1 MSKEEKDK
9 EKNKGDDVDDD
20 EKDEVSW
27 YETQQNKTANII
39 KKYNI
44 GNLQIF
50 ISPEILSMT
59 SKERKKI
66 DKIYYRREYTE
77 TPSELQKSRKEY
89 EKELELQKEQ
99 KEQKENIAKQE
110 VVDDKAP
117 PAPPALPV
125 SPTAAALPKRK
136 EIMVGGG
143 FFDSDFNDSRG
154 LYDNERGR
162 VDANAF
168 RAGTGI
174 GTGTTTSSET
184 SNLLTR
190 VSKDSEPFIAS
201 LIKFNNAGF
210 PNNVTIK
217 ARIDTFFNI
226 NLFKAFLKRLGEP
239 IKLYGNDNQIVSV
252 DDVDALNRDKEQQK
266 GDKSNSKNKV
276 YETDQ
281 QTQGNYITNW
291 YPAQEQK
298 TLIGSVYAFIYT
310 RPTEQEM
317 KQQSELGKKV
327 SSASMLMIKEGDN
340 YRLIGGPIDNKV
352 KVAYPGP
359 SYGNT
364 VSISTD
370 KYNNETS
377 DRTVESQINDY
388 YKRISGQS
396 YLPQSIS
403 NTARRF
409 IYEPESSFSPGVDAK
424 TDVKDLKTVI
434 YSRQVTPSQ
443 IESIIESSRASS
455 TDIVK
460 VPITT
465 LFNILTGKTQTLQV
479 KIDLSSQAKTVI
491 KFLFRILEKQ
501 NLLSTISG
509 QQKKKAGEIY
519 ENRIEKL
526 REKLSEAS
534 LNELDS
540 TILHNIRFILDILF
554 SNKTIF
560 KYKGIDYITDYL
572 EWNNTF
578 KQLNKV
584 LENYKVA
591 YYIELELFLE
601 KLEKGKLPID
611 RDGTLFSSC
620 AVRGSQLSN
629 FWKRNFLEQNWSRV
643 GKQIKN
649 SIKVTKTPSITDIL
663 PGFLKKAMDVG
674 SGQVMSQLNAG
685 VNQISFVQYCLLGQ
699 EQLVEDFK
707 NIDNSFAGVS
717 WKNENSWSKR
727 KEILFDAMDYCSSDV
742 YCFQNVQCSLES
754 YRTIVSSLS
763 DEEKVILEDISDI
776 RTQGKRIKIHRTVL
790 NQLLEKVD
798 DPLNLIAQ
806 IYERYKNEYVFVYFF
821 EQKIFGSILSTI
833 DKKTAL
839 GNLTMFKS
847 DKFELKDET
856 DIRMAPFISKNK
868 RRLET
873 IDSLEPLY
881 SNTSFATVTYCKFK
895 GGKYTKMMQLPG
907 QTVLQPSTQVSLQVS
922 KPSTNLPGIQGFIG
936 SIKVNDNDAIPEDN
950 KDNETRESVDKIK
963 DYDEETNPDIP
974 SDSPSPSPSPS
985 PAPSRPAT
993 AQGGGDGSEWYNQD
1007 KSEQVG
1013 FLSGLLGNTG
1023 MNKKSKVKAE
1033 SEPCK
1038 KYMNQNYIPG
1048 GQIFGIINIKL
1059 ETAETLKEIETKQA
1073 TQVTPVKPSKPATP
1087 ATPAT
1092 PTTGDKKITKQM
1104 LEVLLIAAFVSK
1116 FRARYYLSSSTDV
1129 NPYFMAGDFNF
1140 DIPSD
1145 QSISKGTIKEVYS
1158 KAPALALL
1166 LTRSNNIFYP
1176 SEYPSLAYYA
1186 SQISDFIYKTCK
1198 ILTYLYGG
1206 KGKNG
1211 RLRLIGYTN
1220 SQTLP
1225 NMFGYKYSLT
1235 NPNKVT
1241 KSELIFT
1248 TGKLLLCPK
1257 EEMNKIVNS
1266 ESSEGLPAF
1275 PNKSN
1280 PSNSDA
1286 IGGVFEFDTE
1296 FVNRIIQT
1304 EEKNI
1309 IQEQQS
1315 AQTDS
1320 RDAAKRSIL
1329 EQITGKPIGVS
1340 SPSSLRP
1347 VTQPSLRPTSPSK
1360 PTVSD
1365 TLAEAEAEEVPD
1377 WTLST
1382 SGKTSADSIKLI
1394 PDAIPI
1400 TGEELTK
1407 LQNFEYTASQAD
1419 TVKGSPYKKS
1429 VFICETGKPDYKYLT
1444 ELEMKNWKD
1453 NKDKLYSDHSPVMY
1467 KINNS
1472 GTSQCGPQVAASSA
1486 SSASTL
1492 KGGSG
1497 SSGSSSDEE
1506 EEMEGGTI
1514 PTELNLITW
1523 NIAGHGAQGKDMTT
1537 GDTFYYHK
1545 FNGKVEEEIEHYKS
1559 RLSNNAR
1566 AITTMINSGY
1576 DYLLVQE
1583 GPNSALEFNLNKG
1596 QPEPFNYKTL
1606 FTSSINGDG
1615 VKNLDVIPS
1624 VIEDNDKYYS
1634 EFYIVVNKKTIKTED
1649 IKSLGLLLVGPKSY
1663 FSNDEAAT
1671 IFADIISMLTKKNI
1685 KNYNESIIKKDCS
1698 RLWFFVNS
1706 KNKQI
1711 MTSVHL
1717 QVNESNTPKMYER
1730 QQQIYILLNTVVSYF
1745 RQSAI
1750 YKDFNIVFSGD
1761 YNINML
1767 QPFPTDVLPTFLK
1780 CDSVPGQQTFIY
1792 TSKNNA
1798 PSSFGGVNEGKYNPT
1813 NIDFTLFYP
1822 KLNTNIS
1829 TTSKKVGFAI
1839 PSPPSST
1846 VSLADMQRK
1855 TKINNITFYIEK
1867 EIFKALLVT
1876 PPATNSLYNNV
1887 SIVRT
1892 SYSMTYANSSIMP
1905 AGSATLLDIGDS
1917 PLNNIV
1923 YVHPYATTTTPSDVT
1938 VKYMIQASP
1947 GKSGTGELI
1956 TRDTL
1961 SNSVMNSLILAA
1973 INKVEFIIFPFIGGE
1988 LFFKELER
1996 VENEAGRIHNK
2007 NRHAEMLIK
2016 GIIDFYDFTVPN
2028 GLINTVKKIY
2038 FCPWGDDERNALIDA
2053 KRKASA
2059 TNKYLDVALQISK
2072 GKTNLI
2078 EETINLVHN
2087 GIPVNTIVNAANVEL
2102 SFGSGVS
2109 SMCYAAIRK
2118 YGGKQKELD
2127 KTKNTFI
2134 DAFKQ
2139 YIKQKNSD
2147 ASTSESIS
2155 LLKQIKD
2162 STVMKL
2168 GTPRG
2173 YVTTS
2178 SDVYNVYSVDGK
2190 GEYVNKKITDFK
2202 WNNFYS
2208 TKESGSFI
2216 KDIPKGASLF
2226 YYDITKKD
2234 SKNNYI
2240 KCWFSFNT
2248 DTSIFNPKR
2257 NINNMFMLNVLNP
2270 LGNEGSIVW
2279 LDSSKLTLS
2288 PFNTA
2293 DNESVSKT
2301 MQYINLNSEEAVI
2314 SCKKFFIESSLSA
2327 YNSGKY
2333 ELDELKKNT
2342 LIKLAEQIKFPL
2354 PDIKDW
2360 SPRKTVIPSATSSST
2375 FVPSTSVPGSA
2386 PSSSSS
2392 SSKKPIITEI
2402 NGINRRATAKEFKDA
2417 QENGIKEGT
2426 KIPGGVNDTITYH
2439 QTGSTFE
2446 VALDEIKAGQK
2457 KTHWMWYVFP
2467 SDIKV
2472 FTPCSTFFR
2481 LGPVASRD
2489 AIGKKTITITKYLD
2503 DNVLRQNYIS
2513 ITEAVCDKLEE
2524 ELDTDMGKLP
2534 QDILKDMMTL
2544 PDDPKNRVDYYKLK
2558 NSVKNF
2564 YMPLKIKLKSMPGSD
2579 SSDFIKKMN
2588 RLNIILNDIK
2598 DPEYKVEDEYKLEDD
2613 YLTSLGKDARD
2624 HSLHVTDSIPS
2635 APPGTPMASASP
2647 GSSESPDSP
2656 VSVESPESPISPVS
2670 RLKLET
2676 TDKSRILSLY
2686 DILTLIIQN
2695 IDKNVFIINGGSFN
2709 PPHNGHIKMFE
2720 SAYNTLVADNIDKPE
2735 EIKGYYGIMVVS
2747 TRKYIMGKGKDEGKG
2762 LKYDEVLS
2770 SEDRIKLCKLACDTY
2785 TWEKDSKF
2793 NSNNMLILSEADSDP
2808 KALILHK
2815 VIKILN
2821 SSSAYK
2827 GKDKE
2832 IEKIKTEHLFYL
2844 CGSDFFIKMYSDS
2857 SRYSII
2863 YVLRKSEEGI
2873 IKKKEA
2879 EVEKYSNKNYLK
2891 IPIVMSASDEYNL
2904 SSSVV
2909 REAIQKLGT
2918 PLLDSEIIKL
2928 QNGIIKYIGL
2938 PVYCYLRSLEY
2949 LVLKK
2954 SYGKSCD
2961 RLDPSVSE
2969 EIESVHDF
2977 DMGDYESIGEDVD
2990 IFNDE
2995 EWSDYQ
3001 IDLLAGELDDI
3012 PEKDRNIF
3020 IEINTFDM
3028 FDSQTINNEANFDK
3042 VMNDLISCDIY
3053 NKKGIDSKSIKV
3065 FLKNIYDSKIYYI
3078 LNDFCYFKV
3087 FKIDSK
3093 HCFIQNLLSNGASNT
3108 NLLEGIN
3115 LLSTDQFNANYLSGE
3130 DGLLAKIVDDRTKYM
3145 ASIEA
3150 GRYKDYDGNDITE
3163 KIVDE
3168 ILGFLYD
3175 SERYSLYLYLID
3187 DTQPIEGKRI
3197 LLSLYST
3204 VIEEKNDKVKY
3215 IVGNLNHELAATI
3228 ERSKRETGPPEIPKK
3243 LRGSKGSEGPLGP
3256 KRADGAKGASEL
3268 LKAVD
3273 YVQQRSNGDGNCFY
3287 NSIGMLSSEH
3297 VIVKDMFDAYQIKS
3311 IREKYDIQFD
3321 EQSKV
3326 RKELAECMI
3335 RIYNIIKN
3343 VDKKSKQYMDSPIIK
3358 YIVTT
3363 GDKNNFKYVST
3374 IKRQVGS
3381 RYYGTD
3387 SEIYFASLV
3396 YKQPIV
3402 TVTGI
3407 SDVSVFNVFYWDY
3420 YDINGVLFTDYI
3432 KGDAKDIDAKKVLHF
3447 IENSSQQLSCDVDDI
3462 SVFLLYYPGSYFLVG
3477 GRGHWSY
3484 AVNKNLF
3491 DDKSDSG
3498 DESGS
3503 GGEGTE
3509 VGGKGGSE
3517 GGHYKYSPRVTKK
3530 IKNKY
3535 HKKSSSK
3542 STKKHKRTK
3551 KMKNRK
3557 GKKKTIKHN
3566 R

>member
-1 MSKEEKDK
+1 MSKKEKDK
-9 EKNKGDDVDDD
+9 GTDIDND
-20 EKDEVSW
+20 EKEEVSW
-27 YETQQNKTANII
+27 YENQQNKTANII

-44 GNLQIF
+44 GTLQMF

-66 DKIYYRREYTE
+66 DKVYYKREYTE

-89 EKELELQKEQ
+89 EKELELQNKQKEQ
-99 KEQKENIAKQE
+99 KEQIAKQ
-110 VVDDKAP
+110 AP
-117 PAPPALPV
+117 VTNNESPVLPNNPVKVAPPALPV
-125 SPTAAALPKRK
+125 PPPAPANAALQKRK
-136 EIMVGGG
+136 DIMVGGG
-143 FFDSDFNDSRG
+143 FFDSDFNDSRV
-154 LYDNERGR
+154 LYDNDRGK
-162 VDANAF
+162 VDANAV
-168 RAGTGI
+168 RTGTGI
-174 GTGTTTSSET
+174 GTGTTTSSGT
-184 SNLLTR
+184 SSLLTR
-190 VSKDSEPFIAS
+190 VSKDAEPFIAS
-201 LIKFNNAGF
+201 LIKFNNSGF

-217 ARIDTFFNI
+217 AQIDTFFNI

-239 IKLYGNDNQIVSV
+239 IKLYGTDNQIVSV

-327 SSASMLMIKEGDN
+327 PAPSMLMIKEGDN

-352 KVAYPGP
+352 KVNYPVF
-359 SYGNT
+359 GNS
-364 VSISTD
+364 VAVSTD
-370 KYNNETS
+370 KYNSETS

-388 YKRISGQS
+388 YKRITGQS
-396 YLPQSIS
+396 YLPQSVS

-424 TDVKDLKTVI
+424 TDVKDLKSVI

-479 KIDLSSQAKTVI
+479 KIDLSSQAKTVL

-526 REKLSEAS
+526 REKLSESS

-554 SNKTIF
+554 SSKTIF
-560 KYKGIDYITDYL
+560 KYKGIDYIIDYL

-663 PGFLKKAMDVG
+663 PGFLKKALDVG

-685 VNQISFVQYCLLGQ
+685 VNQISFVQYCFLGQ
-699 EQLVEDFK
+699 EQLVENFK

-727 KEILFDAMDYCSSDV
+727 KEILFAAMDNCGSDV

-763 DEEKVILEDISDI
+763 DEEKLILEDINEI
-776 RTQGKRIKIHRTVL
+776 KTQSKRIKIHRTVL

-821 EQKIFGSILSTI
+821 EQKNLGGILSTI

-868 RRLET
+868 RRLES
-873 IDSLEPLY
+873 IGSSLEPLY

-895 GGKYTKMMQLPG
+895 GGKYSKTIQLPG
-907 QTVLQPSTQVSLQVS
+907 LTSLQQSPQVS
-922 KPSTNLPGIQGFIG
+922 KPSTNLPGIQGFTG
-936 SIKVNDNDAIPEDN
+936 TVKVNDDDTIPDM
-950 KDNETRESVDKIK
+950 DETRESVDKIK

-974 SDSPSPSPSPS
+974 SDSPSPSPSP
-985 PAPSRPAT
+985 APSRPAT
-993 AQGGGDGSEWYNQD
+993 SQGVQGGGDGSEWYNQD

-1013 FLSGLLGNTG
+1013 FLSGLLGNAG
-1023 MNKKSKVKAE
+1023 MNKQSKVKAE
-1033 SEPCK
+1033 AEPCK

-1087 ATPAT
+1087 ATPAAPATTAT
-1092 PTTGDKKITKQM
+1092 PDTTATEDKKITKQM

-1116 FRARYYLSSSTDV
+1116 FRTRYYFSSSTDV

-1145 QSISKGTIKEVYS
+1145 QSIGKGTIKDVYS
-1158 KAPALALL
+1158 QAPALALL
-1166 LTRSNNIFYP
+1166 LTRSNNVFDP
-1176 SEYPSLAYYA
+1176 SKYPSLAYYA
-1186 SQISDFIYKTCK
+1186 SQISEFIYKTCK

-1248 TGKLLLCPK
+1248 TGKLLICPK

-1286 IGGVFEFDTE
+1286 IGGVFELDTE

-1304 EEKNI
+1304 EEINI
-1309 IQEQQS
+1309 TQEQQS
-1315 AQTDS
+1315 EQTES
-1320 RDAAKRSIL
+1320 QDAAKRSII
-1329 EQITGKPIGVS
+1329 EQITGKPIGIS
-1340 SPSSLRP
+1340 SP
-1347 VTQPSLRPTSPSK
+1347 PSLRS
-1360 PTVSD
+1360 TVSA
-1365 TLAEAEAEEVPD
+1365 TPAEEVPD

-1419 TVKGSPYKKS
+1419 TIKGSPYKKS

-1453 NKDKLYSDHSPVMY
+1453 NKDKLYSDHSPIMY

-1472 GTSQCGPQVAASSA
+1472 GTSQCGQPVAASG
-1486 SSASTL
+1486 ASTL
-1492 KGGSG
+1492 ASGSG
-1497 SSGSSSDEE
+1497 SGGEDE

-1523 NIAGHGAQGKDMTT
+1523 NIAGHGAQRKDKAT
-1537 GDTFYYHK
+1537 GDTTYYHK
-1545 FNGKVEEEIEHYKS
+1545 FNGKLEEEIEHYKA

-1566 AITTMINSGY
+1566 AITAMINSGY

-1583 GPNSALEFNLNKG
+1583 GPNSALEFNLNKE
-1596 QPEPFNYKTL
+1596 QQEPFNYKGL
-1606 FTSSINGDG
+1606 FTGEINGDG
-1615 VKNLDVIPS
+1615 VENLDVIPS
-1624 VIEDNDKYYS
+1624 VIEGKDKYYG
-1634 EFYIVVNKKTIKTED
+1634 EFYIVINKKSINAED

-1671 IFADIISMLTKKNI
+1671 IFADIIRMLTKKNI
-1685 KNYNESIIKKDCS
+1685 KNYNESDIQKDCS

-1730 QQQIYILLNTVVSYF
+1730 QQQVYILLNTVVSYF
-1745 RQSAI
+1745 RQSET

-1798 PSSFGGVNEGKYNPT
+1798 PSSFGGLNEGKYNPT

-1822 KLNTNIS
+1822 KPNLKVS
-1829 TTSKKVGFAI
+1829 TKSKKVEFDI
-1839 PSPPSST
+1839 SSPPISST
-1846 VSLADMQRK
+1846 PSASASASASASDSVVSLADMQSK

-1867 EIFKALLVT
+1867 EIFKAL
-1876 PPATNSLYNNV
+1876 PATNSLYNNV

-1905 AGSATLLDIGDS
+1905 AGSATLLYIGDS
-1917 PLNNIV
+1917 PLNNIK
-1923 YVHPYATTTTPSDVT
+1923 YDHPRAKTRKSSDVT
-1938 VKYMIQASP
+1938 VNYMIQASP

-1961 SNSVMNSLILAA
+1961 SNSVMNSLILAT
-1973 INKVEFIIFPFIGGE
+1973 INKVEIIIFPFIGGE
-1988 LFFKELER
+1988 LFFRELER
-1996 VENEAGRIHNK
+1996 VEKEAGRTHNK

-2016 GIIDFYDFTVPN
+2016 GVTDFYKFTVSN
-2028 GLINTVKKIY
+2028 GLTNTVKQIY
-2038 FCPWGDDERNALIDA
+2038 FCPWGDDERNALNDA
-2053 KRKASA
+2053 KRKASPK
-2059 TNKYLDVALQISK
+2059 NKYIYLAVKISN

-2078 EETINLVHN
+2078 EETINLVHK
-2087 GIPVNTIVNAANVEL
+2087 GTPVNAIVNAANVEL
-2102 SFGSGVS
+2102 SFGTGVS
-2109 SMCYAAIRK
+2109 SMCYAAIGK
-2118 YGGKQKELD
+2118 DGGNKQKELA
-2127 KTKNTFI
+2127 KTRDMFI

-2139 YIKQKNSD
+2139 YIKQKKSD
-2147 ASTSESIS
+2147 
-2155 LLKQIKD
+2155 D
-2162 STVMKL
+2162 STRKSIAL
-2168 GTPRG
+2168 LQE
-2173 YVTTS
+2173 
-2178 SDVYNVYSVDGK
+2178 K
-2190 GEYVNKKITDFK
+2190 GE
-2202 WNNFYS
+2202 
-2208 TKESGSFI
+2208 
-2216 KDIPKGASLF
+2216 PLA
-2226 YYDITKKD
+2226 
-2234 SKNNYI
+2234 
-2240 KCWFSFNT
+2240 
-2248 DTSIFNPKR
+2248 
-2257 NINNMFMLNVLNP
+2257 INSV
-2270 LGNEGSIVW
+2270 
-2279 LDSSKLTLS
+2279 SSK
-2288 PFNTA
+2288 
-2293 DNESVSKT
+2293 D
-2301 MQYINLNSEEAVI
+2301 
-2314 SCKKFFIESSLSA
+2314 
-2327 YNSGKY
+2327 
-2333 ELDELKKNT
+2333 
-2342 LIKLAEQIKFPL
+2342 
-2354 PDIKDW
+2354 
-2360 SPRKTVIPSATSSST
+2360 
-2375 FVPSTSVPGSA
+2375 
-2386 PSSSSS
+2386 SSSSS
-2392 SSKKPIITEI
+2392 SASVSVPSSSPSTSSTSSSSSSASSASSSSPSASSSSSSVTSVPSSSKKPTIKDI
-2402 NGINRRATAKEFKDA
+2402 NGITRGATADEFKDA
-2417 QENGIKEGT
+2417 QENGIKAGT
-2426 KIPGGVNDTITYH
+2426 KIPGGVNDTVVYH
-2439 QTGSTFE
+2439 QTGSTFKD
-2446 VALDEIKAGQK
+2446 ALDEIKGGQK

-2472 FTPCSTFFR
+2472 FTSCSTFFR
-2481 LGPVASRD
+2481 LGPAAIRD
-2489 AIGKKTITITKYLD
+2489 ANGKKTITITDYLD
-2503 DNVLRQNYIS
+2503 DNVLRDNYIS
-2513 ITEAVCDKLEE
+2513 ITEAVYDKLEE
-2524 ELDTDMGKLP
+2524 VLDTDMGGLP
-2534 QDILKDMMTL
+2534 QDILKDMMTTSE
-2544 PDDPKNRVDYYKLK
+2544 DPKNRIDYKKLK

-2564 YMPLKIKLKSMPGSD
+2564 YMPLKTKLKSISGFESN
-2579 SSDFIKKMN
+2579 DFIKKMN
-2588 RLNIILNDIK
+2588 RLNIVLNYIK
-2598 DPEYKVEDEYKLEDD
+2598 DPEYKVDDEDELE
-2613 YLTSLGKDARD
+2613 LRKDALD
-2624 HSLHVTDSIPS
+2624 SSLHDTDSVPS
-2635 APPGTPMASASP
+2635 APPATPMASAPPATPMASAST
-2647 GSSESPDSP
+2647 GSSVSPVLVESPISSVSTVSPVLVESPISPISP
-2656 VSVESPESPISPVS
+2656 VSTVSPVLVESPESPVS

-2676 TDKSRILSLY
+2676 TDKSRILSLD

-2747 TRKYIMGKGKDEGKG
+2747 TRKYIMGKGLEK
-2762 LKYDEVLS
+2762 DEVLS

-2785 TWEKDSKF
+2785 EWERDSPF
-2793 NSNNMLILSEADSDP
+2793 NSNNMLILNVADSDP

-2815 VIKILN
+2815 VIKILDK
-2821 SSSAYK
+2821 SSAYK
-2827 GKDKE
+2827 DKDTEK
-2832 IEKIKTEHLFYL
+2832 EKIKTEHLFYL
-2844 CGSDFFIKMYSDS
+2844 CGSDFFIQRYSDS

-2873 IKKKEA
+2873 IKKKQA
-2879 EVEKYSNKNYLK
+2879 EVKTYSNTNYLK
-2891 IPIVMSASDEYNL
+2891 IPIQMSDSDEYSL

-2909 REAIQKLGT
+2909 REDIQQLET
-2918 PLLDSEIIKL
+2918 SLLDNDDRAKLQKDIIKS
-2928 QNGIIKYIGL
+2928 IGL
-2938 PVYCYLRSLEY
+2938 AVYCYLGNLDY
-2949 LVLKK
+2949 LILKK
-2954 SYGKSCD
+2954 YYGKSCD
-2961 RLDPSVSE
+2961 SLYTDVSE

-2977 DMGDYESIGEDVD
+2977 EDIGEDVD
-2990 IFNDE
+2990 ILNDAD
-2995 EWSDYQ
+2995 WSDYQ
-3001 IDLLAGELDDI
+3001 TDVLSDDVDNI

-3020 IEINTFDM
+3020 IEINTFVM
-3028 FDSQTINNEANFDK
+3028 FDSQTINDEANFDK
-3042 VMNDLISCDIY
+3042 VIDDLISCDTY
-3053 NKKGIDSKSIKV
+3053 NKKGIDSKNIKG
-3065 FLKNIYDSKIYYI
+3065 FLKNIYASKIYYI

-3115 LLSTDQFNANYLSGE
+3115 LLSTEQFNATYLAGKAGVLE
-3130 DGLLAKIVDDRTKYM
+3130 KIVDDRTNYM
-3145 ASIEA
+3145 ASIKK
-3150 GRYKDYDGNDITE
+3150 GGYKDYDGKPITKE
-3163 KIVDE
+3163 TVDE

-3187 DTQPIEGKRI
+3187 DAQPTEGKRI

-3204 VIEEKNDKVKY
+3204 IIEEKNDKVED
-3215 IVGNLNHELAATI
+3215 IVDNLNHELAATI
-3228 ERSKRETGPPEIPKK
+3228 ERSKTDTGPPEIPEK
-3243 LRGSKGSEGPLGP
+3243 LKGAEGSKGPLGP
-3256 KRADGAKGASEL
+3256 KRAEGAKGESEL

-3287 NSIGMLSSEH
+3287 NSVGMLSSNY
-3297 VIVKDMFDAYQIKS
+3297 VIVKDMFYAYQSKS
-3311 IREKYDIQFD
+3311 ISEKYDIQFV
-3321 EQSKV
+3321 EQSRV
-3326 RKELAECMI
+3326 RRELSEFMI
-3335 RIYNIIKN
+3335 RIYDIIKN
-3343 VDKKSKQYMDSPIIK
+3343 VDKESRLYKNSPIIK
-3358 YIVTT
+3358 YIVEN
-3363 GDKNNFKYVST
+3363 GDDKKNNFKYVST
-3374 IKRQVGS
+3374 IKTPVGG
-3381 RYYGTD
+3381 RYFGTD
-3387 SEIYFASLV
+3387 SEIYFASL
-3396 YKQPIV
+3396 YYRQPII

-3407 SDVSVFNVFYWDY
+3407 SDVSVFDIFYWDY
-3420 YDINGVLFTDYI
+3420 YDINGVPFTDYI
-3432 KGDAKDIDAKKVLHF
+3432 KQDAKDIDAKKVLNF

-3484 AVNKNLF
+3484 AVNTNLL
-3491 DDKSDSG
+3491 SLPHDSSKG
-3498 DESGS
+3498 
-3503 GGEGTE
+3503 GGEGG
-3509 VGGKGGSE
+3509 V
-3517 GGHYKYSPRVTKK
+3517 HKYNIRVTKK

-3551 KMKNRK
+3551 KMKSKK
-3557 GKKKTIKHN
+3557 GKK
-3566 R
+3566 RL

>member
-9 EKNKGDDVDDD
+9 GTDIDND
-20 EKDEVSW
+20 EKEEVSW
-27 YETQQNKTANII
+27 YENQQNKTANII

-44 GNLQIF
+44 GTLQMF

-89 EKELELQKEQ
+89 EKELELQNKQKEQ
-99 KEQKENIAKQE
+99 KEQQENIAKQA

-117 PAPPALPV
+117 PALPLSPIPAV
-125 SPTAAALPKRK
+125 LPKRK

-154 LYDNERGR
+154 MYDNERRR

-168 RAGTGI
+168 RTGTGTGI
-174 GTGTTTSSET
+174 GTTTSSE
-184 SNLLTR
+184 SSSLLTR

-201 LIKFNNAGF
+201 LIKFNNSGF

-281 QTQGNYITNW
+281 KTQGNYITNW

-298 TLIGSVYAFIYT
+298 ILIGSVYAFIYT

-327 SSASMLMIKEGDN
+327 PSASMLMIKEGDN

-352 KVAYPGP
+352 KVAYPG
-359 SYGNT
+359 YGNN
-364 VSISTD
+364 VSVSTD
-370 KYNNETS
+370 KYNSETS

-388 YKRISGQS
+388 YKRITGQS

-409 IYEPESSFSPGVDAK
+409 IYEPESSFVSGVDAK

-465 LFNILTGKTQTLQV
+465 LFNILSGKTQTLQV
-479 KIDLSSQAKTVI
+479 KIDLSSQAKIIV

-509 QQKKKAGEIY
+509 QQKKKSGEIY

-560 KYKGIDYITDYL
+560 KYKGIDYIIDYL

-663 PGFLKKAMDVG
+663 PGFLKKALDVG
-674 SGQVMSQLNAG
+674 SGQIMSQLNAG

-699 EQLVEDFK
+699 EQLVEEFK

-727 KEILFDAMDYCSSDV
+727 KEILFTAMDYCSSDV

-763 DEEKVILEDISDI
+763 DEEKEILEDINDI
-776 RTQGKRIKIHRTVL
+776 KTQGKRIKIHRTVL

-821 EQKIFGSILSTI
+821 EQKNFGGILSTI

-847 DKFELKDET
+847 DKFELNNET

-881 SNTSFATVTYCKFK
+881 SNNSFATVTYCKFK
-895 GGKYTKMMQLPG
+895 GGRYTKMMQLPG
-907 QTVLQPSTQVSLQVS
+907 LTALQQSPQVS

-936 SIKVNDNDAIPEDN
+936 SIKVNDNDDIPKED
-950 KDNETRESVDKIK
+950 EVRESVDKIK
-963 DYDEETNPDIP
+963 DYDEETNTDIP
-974 SDSPSPSPSPS
+974 SDSPSPSPS

-993 AQGGGDGSEWYNQD
+993 AQGTQGGGDGSEWYNQD

-1013 FLSGLLGNTG
+1013 FLSGLLGNAG
-1023 MNKKSKVKAE
+1023 MNKQSKVKAE
-1033 SEPCK
+1033 AEPCK
-1038 KYMNQNYIPG
+1038 KYMNKNYIPG

-1059 ETAETLKEIETKQA
+1059 ETAETLKQIEAKQA
-1073 TQVTPVKPSKPATP
+1073 TQVTPVKPSKPSTP

-1092 PTTGDKKITKQM
+1092 PDTPATGDKKITKQM

-1116 FRARYYLSSSTDV
+1116 FRSRYYLSSSTDV

-1145 QSISKGTIKEVYS
+1145 QPIGKGTIKEVYL

-1166 LTRSNNIFYP
+1166 LTRSNNVFSP
-1176 SEYPSLAYYA
+1176 SEYPSLADYA

-1235 NPNKVT
+1235 NPDKVT

-1266 ESSEGLPAF
+1266 ESPEGLPAF

-1286 IGGVFEFDTE
+1286 IGGVFELDTE

-1320 RDAAKRSIL
+1320 RDAAKRSII

-1340 SPSSLRP
+1340 SPPSLRP
-1347 VTQPSLRPTSPSK
+1347 VTQPSLRPTSPTKS
-1360 PTVSD
+1360 TVSA
-1365 TLAEAEAEEVPD
+1365 TSEEEVHD

-1407 LQNFEYTASQAD
+1407 LHNSDYIASQSD

-1453 NKDKLYSDHSPVMY
+1453 NKDKLYSDHSPIMY

-1472 GTSQCGPQVAASSA
+1472 AGTSQCGPTVATSG
-1486 SSASTL
+1486 ASTL
-1492 KGGSG
+1492 AGGGASG
-1497 SSGSSSDEE
+1497 NVSDSSEE

-1566 AITTMINSGY
+1566 AITDMVNSGY

-1596 QPEPFNYKTL
+1596 QPEPFNYKIF
-1606 FTSSINGDG
+1606 FTTSINGDG
-1615 VKNLDVIPS
+1615 GSVKNLDVIPS
-1624 VIEDNDKYYS
+1624 VIEDNDKYYG
-1634 EFYIVVNKKTIKTED
+1634 EFYIVISKKTIKPED

-1711 MTSVHL
+1711 LTSVHL

-1730 QQQIYILLNTVVSYF
+1730 QQQIYILLNTVVYYF

-1767 QPFPTDVLPTFLK
+1767 QPFPTDVQPTFLK

-1798 PSSFGGVNEGKYNPT
+1798 PSSFGGLNEGKYNPT

-1822 KLNTNIS
+1822 KPNPTVS
-1829 TTSKKVGFAI
+1829 TKVKKVGFDIA
-1839 PSPPSST
+1839 SPPSST

-1867 EIFKALLVT
+1867 EIFKALPVT

-1892 SYSMTYANSSIMP
+1892 SYSMTYANSGIMP
-1905 AGSATLLDIGDS
+1905 AGSATILYIGDS
-1917 PLNNIV
+1917 PLNNIK
-1923 YVHPYATTTTPSDVT
+1923 YSHPSATTATPSDVT

-1973 INKVEFIIFPFIGGE
+1973 INKVECIIFPFIGGE

-2016 GIIDFYDFTVPN
+2016 GIIDFYDFTIPN
-2028 GLINTVKKIY
+2028 GLTNTVKKIY
-2038 FCPWGDDERNALIDA
+2038 FCPWDDDERNALIDA

-2078 EETINLVHN
+2078 EETINLVHT
-2087 GIPVNTIVNAANVEL
+2087 GIQVNAIVNAANVEL

-2109 SMCYAAIRK
+2109 SMCYAAIGK
-2118 YGGKQKELD
+2118 AGGKQKDLD

-2139 YIKQKNSD
+2139 YIKQKNYDTSR
-2147 ASTSESIS
+2147 SESIS
-2155 LLKQIKD
+2155 LLKQIRD
-2162 STVMKL
+2162 SSVMKL

-2173 YVTTS
+2173 YITTS

-2216 KDIPKGASLF
+2216 KDIPKGTSLF

-2248 DTSIFNPKR
+2248 DTNIFNPKS
-2257 NINNMFMLNVLNP
+2257 NISNMFILNVLNP

-2288 PFNTA
+2288 PFNTT

-2301 MQYINLNSEEAVI
+2301 IQYIKLHNEEADI
-2314 SCKKFFIESSLSA
+2314 SSKKLFIESSLSA
-2327 YNSGKY
+2327 YNTGKY

-2360 SPRKTVIPSATSSST
+2360 APRKKVIPSATTSSNS
-2375 FVPSTSVPGSA
+2375 VPSTSVPGSD
-2386 PSSSSS
+2386 PSSSS
-2392 SSKKPIITEI
+2392 SSKKPTITEI
-2402 NGINRRATAKEFKDA
+2402 NGINRRATEKEFKDA
-2417 QENGIKEGT
+2417 QEKGIKEGA
-2426 KIPGGVNDTITYH
+2426 KIPGGVNDTTTYH

-2457 KTHWMWYVFP
+2457 KTHWMWYIFP
-2467 SDIKV
+2467 SDIKG

-2489 AIGKKTITITKYLD
+2489 AIGKKTITIKDYLD

-2513 ITEAVCDKLEE
+2513 ITEAVYDKLDKV
-2524 ELDTDMGKLP
+2524 LDIDTGKLP
-2534 QDILKDMMTL
+2534 QGILKDMMTTHE
-2544 PDDPKNRVDYYKLK
+2544 DPKNRVDYYKLK

-2564 YMPLKIKLKSMPGSD
+2564 YMPLKIKLKSMSDSDSD

-2598 DPEYKVEDEYKLEDD
+2598 DPEYKVDDEEKLEDD
-2613 YLTSLGKDARD
+2613 FFTSLGKDALD
-2624 HSLHVTDSIPS
+2624 SSLHDTDSMPP
-2635 APPGTPMASASP
+2635 APPGTPMASLSP
-2647 GSSESPDSP
+2647 GSPDSP
-2656 VSVESPESPISPVS
+2656 VSVESPESPVS
-2670 RLKLET
+2670 RLKLVT
-2676 TDKSRILSLY
+2676 TDKSRILSL
-2686 DILTLIIQN
+2686 DNILTLMIQN
-2695 IDKNVFIINGGSFN
+2695 IDNNVFIINGGSFN
-2709 PPHNGHIKMFE
+2709 PPHNGHVKMFE
-2720 SAYNTLVADNIDKPE
+2720 SAYNTLVDKNLDKSE

-2762 LKYDEVLS
+2762 LDYDEVLS
-2770 SEDRIKLCKLACDTY
+2770 SENRIKLCKLACDTY
-2785 TWEKDSKF
+2785 KWDKDSPF
-2793 NSNNMLILSEADSDP
+2793 NYNNMLILSEADSDP

-2821 SSSAYK
+2821 SSSAYE
-2827 GKDKE
+2827 GKQKE

-2844 CGSDFFIKMYSDS
+2844 CGSDFFINKYADY

-2863 YVLRKSEEGI
+2863 YVLRKSEEGM
-2873 IKKKEA
+2873 IKNKEEA
-2879 EVEKYSNKNYLK
+2879 VAKYSNTNYLK
-2891 IPIVMSASDEYNL
+2891 IPIVMSGSDEYSL
-2904 SSSVV
+2904 SSSIV

-2918 PLLDSEIIKL
+2918 PLLDAERIKL
-2928 QNGIIKYIGL
+2928 QNGIIKSIGL
-2938 PVYCYLRSLEY
+2938 PVYCYLRNLEY
-2949 LVLKK
+2949 LIPNK

-2977 DMGDYESIGEDVD
+2977 EMGDYEGFGEDVD
-2990 IFNDE
+2990 ILNDE
-2995 EWSDYQ
+2995 EWMDYQ

-3020 IEINTFDM
+3020 IEINTFIM
-3028 FDSQTINNEANFDK
+3028 FDSETIKDEANFDK

-3053 NKKGIDSKSIKV
+3053 NKKGIDSKSIKG

-3093 HCFIQNLLSNGASNT
+3093 HCFIQNLLSNGESNT

-3115 LLSTDQFNANYLSGE
+3115 LLSTDQFNTNYLAGKE
-3130 DGLLAKIVDDRTKYM
+3130 GVLEQIVDDRTNYLD
-3145 ASIEA
+3145 SIKA
-3150 GRYKDYDGNDITE
+3150 GKYKDYDGNDITKE
-3163 KIVDE
+3163 IVDE

-3175 SERYSLYLYLID
+3175 GQRYSLYLYLID
-3187 DTQPIEGKRI
+3187 DKQPAEGKRI

-3204 VIEEKNDKVKY
+3204 VIEEKNDKVEY
-3215 IVGNLNHELAATI
+3215 IVGNLNDELAATI

-3243 LRGSKGSEGPLGP
+3243 LRGPKGSKGPLGP

-3268 LKAVD
+3268 LKAVN

-3287 NSIGMLSSEH
+3287 NSVGMLSSKH
-3297 VIVKDMFDAYQIKS
+3297 VIVEDMFDAYQSKS
-3311 IREKYDIQFD
+3311 ISHKYKIQFD
-3321 EQSKV
+3321 EQSRV
-3326 RKELAECMI
+3326 RVDLAEFMI

-3358 YIVTT
+3358 YIVTN

-3374 IKRQVGS
+3374 IKSPIGS

-3387 SEIYFASLV
+3387 SEIYFASLY

-3407 SDVSVFNVFYWDY
+3407 SDVSVFNVFYWDDY
-3420 YDINGVLFTDYI
+3420 RINDVMFTDYVR
-3432 KGDAKDIDAKKVLHF
+3432 GDVEDIDANEVLNF
-3447 IENSSQQLSCDVDDI
+3447 IEKSNQQLSCGVDDI
-3462 SVFLLYYPGSYFLVG
+3462 SVFLLYYPSSYFLVG
-3477 GRGHWSY
+3477 GTGHWSY
-3484 AVNKNLF
+3484 AVNENLF

-3498 DESGS
+3498 S
-3503 GGEGTE
+3503 EGY
-3509 VGGKGGSE
+3509 SE
-3517 GGHYKYSPRVTKK
+3517 GGYHKYNPRVTKK

-3542 STKKHKRTK
+3542 PTKKHKRTK

-3557 GKKKTIKHN
+3557 GKKKTIKN
-3566 R
+3566 GL

>member
-9 EKNKGDDVDDD
+9 DTDIDDD

-44 GNLQIF
+44 GTLQMF

-59 SKERKKI
+59 NKERKKI
-66 DKIYYRREYTE
+66 DKIYYKREYTE

-89 EKELELQKEQ
+89 EKELELQNKQ
-99 KEQKENIAKQE
+99 KEQKENIAKQALVADNE
-110 VVDDKAP
+110 SPVLPNNTVKV
-117 PAPPALPV
+117 APPALPV
-125 SPTAAALPKRK
+125 PPPAAALQKRK

-168 RAGTGI
+168 RTGTGI
-174 GTGTTTSSET
+174 GNRTTNLSET
-184 SNLLTR
+184 SSLLTR

-201 LIKFNNAGF
+201 LIKFNNSGF

-226 NLFKAFLKRLGEP
+226 NLFKSFLKKLGEP

-281 QTQGNYITNW
+281 KTQGNYITNW

-317 KQQSELGKKV
+317 KQQSELGKKLP
-327 SSASMLMIKEGDN
+327 SASMLMIKEGDN

-352 KVAYPGP
+352 KVAYPG
-359 SYGNT
+359 YGNT
-364 VSISTD
+364 VSVSTD
-370 KYNNETS
+370 KYNSETS

-388 YKRISGQS
+388 YKRITGQS

-409 IYEPESSFSPGVDAK
+409 IYEPESSFVSGVDAK

-465 LFNILTGKTQTLQV
+465 LFNILSGKTQTLQV
-479 KIDLSSQAKTVI
+479 KIDLSSQAKTVL

-526 REKLSEAS
+526 REKLSESS

-560 KYKGIDYITDYL
+560 KYKGIDYIIDYL

-663 PGFLKKAMDVG
+663 PGFLKKALDVG
-674 SGQVMSQLNAG
+674 SGQIMSQLNAG

-699 EQLVEDFK
+699 EQLVEEFK

-727 KEILFDAMDYCSSDV
+727 KEILFTAMDYCSSDV

-763 DEEKVILEDISDI
+763 DEEKEILEDINDI
-776 RTQGKRIKIHRTVL
+776 KTQGKRIKIHRTVL

-821 EQKIFGSILSTI
+821 EQKNFGGILSTI

-847 DKFELKDET
+847 DKFELNNET

-881 SNTSFATVTYCKFK
+881 ANTSFATVTYCKFK
-895 GGKYTKMMQLPG
+895 GGRYTKMMQLPG
-907 QTVLQPSTQVSLQVS
+907 LTALQQSPQVS
-922 KPSTNLPGIQGFIG
+922 KPSTSLPDIQGFTG
-936 SIKVNDNDAIPEDN
+936 SIKVNDNDDIPEE
-950 KDNETRESVDKIK
+950 NETRESVDKIK
-963 DYDEETNPDIP
+963 DYDEETNPGIP
-974 SDSPSPSPSPS
+974 SDSPSPSPS

-993 AQGGGDGSEWYNQD
+993 AQGAQGGGDGSEWYNQD

-1013 FLSGLLGNTG
+1013 FLSGLLGNAG
-1023 MNKKSKVKAE
+1023 MNKQSKVKAE
-1033 SEPCK
+1033 AEPCK

-1059 ETAETLKEIETKQA
+1059 ETAETLKQIEAKQA

-1092 PTTGDKKITKQM
+1092 PDTPATGDKKITKQM

-1116 FRARYYLSSSTDV
+1116 FRSRYYLSSSTDV

-1145 QSISKGTIKEVYS
+1145 QPIGKGTIKEVYL

-1186 SQISDFIYKTCK
+1186 SQIKDFIYKTCK

-1235 NPNKVT
+1235 NPDKVT

-1286 IGGVFEFDTE
+1286 IGGVFELDTE

-1309 IQEQQS
+1309 IQEQQN

-1320 RDAAKRSIL
+1320 RDAAKRSII

-1340 SPSSLRP
+1340 SP
-1347 VTQPSLRPTSPSK
+1347 PSIRPTSPSK
-1360 PTVSD
+1360 STVSA
-1365 TLAEAEAEEVPD
+1365 TSATSEEAEAEAEEVPD

-1407 LQNFEYTASQAD
+1407 LHNFDYTASQAD

-1472 GTSQCGPQVAASSA
+1472 GTSQCGPPVTSSG
-1486 SSASTL
+1486 ASTL
-1492 KGGSG
+1492 AGGSG
-1497 SSGSSSDEE
+1497 SGEE
-1506 EEMEGGTI
+1506 EEMEGGTT

-1566 AITTMINSGY
+1566 AITDMVNSGY

-1606 FTSSINGDG
+1606 FTTSINGDG
-1615 VKNLDVIPS
+1615 DGDSVKNLDVIPS
-1624 VIEDNDKYYS
+1624 VIEDNDKYYG

-1767 QPFPTDVLPTFLK
+1767 QPFPTDIPPTFLK

-1798 PSSFGGVNEGKYNPT
+1798 PSSFGGLNEGKYNPT

-1822 KLNTNIS
+1822 KLNPNIS
-1829 TTSKKVGFAI
+1829 TKSKKVGFDIA
-1839 PSPPSST
+1839 SPPSST

-1867 EIFKALLVT
+1867 EIFKALPVA
-1876 PPATNSLYNNV
+1876 PPATISLYNNV

-1917 PLNNIV
+1917 PLNNIK
-1923 YVHPYATTTTPSDVT
+1923 YSHPSATTTTPSDVT

-1973 INKVEFIIFPFIGGE
+1973 INKVEYIIFPFIGGE
-1988 LFFKELER
+1988 LFFRELER

-2016 GIIDFYDFTVPN
+2016 GIIDFYEFTVTN
-2028 GLINTVKKIY
+2028 SLTNTVKKIY

-2078 EETINLVHN
+2078 EETINLVHT
-2087 GIPVNTIVNAANVEL
+2087 GIQVNAIVNAANVEL
-2102 SFGSGVS
+2102 TFGSGVS
-2109 SMCYAAIRK
+2109 SMCYAAIGK
-2118 YGGKQKELD
+2118 AGGKQKELD

-2147 ASTSESIS
+2147 ASTIESIS

-2162 STVMKL
+2162 SPVMKL

-2173 YVTTS
+2173 YITTS

-2216 KDIPKGASLF
+2216 KYIPKGTSLF

-2248 DTSIFNPKR
+2248 DTNIFNPKR
-2257 NINNMFMLNVLNP
+2257 NISNMFILNVLNP

-2288 PFNTA
+2288 PFNTT

-2301 MQYINLNSEEAVI
+2301 IQYIKLNNEEADI
-2314 SCKKFFIESSLSA
+2314 SSKKLFIESSLSA
-2327 YNSGKY
+2327 YNTGKY

-2360 SPRKTVIPSATSSST
+2360 PPRKTVIPSATTSST
-2375 FVPSTSVPGSA
+2375 SVPSTSVPGSA

-2392 SSKKPIITEI
+2392 SSKKPTITEI
-2402 NGINRRATAKEFKDA
+2402 NDINRRATEKEFKDA
-2417 QENGIKEGT
+2417 QKNGIKAGA
-2426 KIPGGVNDTITYH
+2426 KIPGGVNDTVIYH
-2439 QTGSTFE
+2439 QNGSTFE
-2446 VALDEIKAGQK
+2446 DALDEIKAGQK
-2457 KTHWMWYVFP
+2457 KTHWMWYIFP
-2467 SDIKV
+2467 SDIKG

-2489 AIGKKTITITKYLD
+2489 AIGKKTITIKDYLD

-2513 ITEAVCDKLEE
+2513 ITESICDKLDKV
-2524 ELDTDMGKLP
+2524 LDTDTGKLP
-2534 QDILKDMMTL
+2534 QDILKDMMTT
-2544 PDDPKNRVDYYKLK
+2544 PEDPKNRVDYYKLK

-2564 YMPLKIKLKSMPGSD
+2564 YMPLKIKLKSMSDSDSD

-2588 RLNIILNDIK
+2588 RLNIILNNIK
-2598 DPEYKVEDEYKLEDD
+2598 DPEYKVDDEENLEEDFFK
-2613 YLTSLGKDARD
+2613 SLGKDALD
-2624 HSLHVTDSIPS
+2624 PSLHDIDSMPP
-2635 APPGTPMASASP
+2635 APPGTPMDSLSP
-2647 GSSESPDSP
+2647 GSPDSP
-2656 VSVESPESPISPVS
+2656 VSVESPESPVS

-2676 TDKSRILSLY
+2676 TDKSRILSLD
-2686 DILTLIIQN
+2686 DILTLMIQN
-2695 IDKNVFIINGGSFN
+2695 IDNNVFIINGGSFN

-2747 TRKYIMGKGKDEGKG
+2747 TRKYIMGKGKEEGKG
-2762 LKYDEVLS
+2762 LEYEEVLS

-2785 TWEKDSKF
+2785 KWEKDSPF

-2821 SSSAYK
+2821 SSSAYE
-2827 GKDKE
+2827 GKQKE

-2844 CGSDFFIKMYSDS
+2844 CGSDFFINKYADY

-2863 YVLRKSEEGI
+2863 YVLRKSEERM

-2879 EVEKYSNKNYLK
+2879 EVEKYSNTNYLK
-2891 IPIVMSASDEYNL
+2891 IPIVMSGSYEYSL
-2904 SSSVV
+2904 SSSIV

-2918 PLLDSEIIKL
+2918 PLLDAERIKL
-2928 QNGIIKYIGL
+2928 QNDIIKSIGL
-2938 PVYCYLRSLEY
+2938 PVYCYLRNLEY
-2949 LVLKK
+2949 LIPNK

-2969 EIESVHDF
+2969 EIEFVHDF
-2977 DMGDYESIGEDVD
+2977 EMGDYEGFGEDVD
-2990 IFNDE
+2990 ILNDE
-2995 EWSDYQ
+2995 EWTDYQ

-3020 IEINTFDM
+3020 IEINTFIT
-3028 FDSQTINNEANFDK
+3028 FDSQTIKDEANFDK

-3053 NKKGIDSKSIKV
+3053 NKKGIDSKSIKG

-3078 LNDFCYFKV
+3078 LNDFVYFKV

-3093 HCFIQNLLSNGASNT
+3093 HCFIQNLLSYGESNT
-3108 NLLEGIN
+3108 NLLAGIK
-3115 LLSTDQFNANYLSGE
+3115 LLSTDQFNANYLTGKKGVLE
-3130 DGLLAKIVDDRTKYM
+3130 QMVDDRTNYLQ
-3145 ASIEA
+3145 SIKA
-3150 GRYKDYDGNDITE
+3150 GEYKDYDGNDITKE
-3163 KIVDE
+3163 IVDE

-3175 SERYSLYLYLID
+3175 GQRYSLYLYLID
-3187 DTQPIEGKRI
+3187 DAKPVEGKRI

-3204 VIEEKNDKVKY
+3204 VIEEKNDKVEY
-3215 IVGNLNHELAATI
+3215 IVGNLNDELTATI
-3228 ERSKRETGPPEIPKK
+3228 ERSKTDTGPLVIPKK
-3243 LRGSKGSEGPLGP
+3243 LRGPNGSKGPLGP
-3256 KRADGAKGASEL
+3256 KRADGTKGASEL
-3268 LKAVD
+3268 LKAVN

-3287 NSIGMLSSEH
+3287 NSIGMLSSKH
-3297 VIVKDMFDAYQIKS
+3297 VIVKDMFDAYQSKS
-3311 IREKYDIQFD
+3311 ISHKYRIQFD
-3321 EQSKV
+3321 EQSRV
-3326 RKELAECMI
+3326 RVDLAEFMI

-3374 IKRQVGS
+3374 IKSPIGS

-3387 SEIYFASLV
+3387 SEIYFASL
-3396 YKQPIV
+3396 YYNQPIV

-3407 SDVSVFNVFYWDY
+3407 SDVSVFNVFYWDDY
-3420 YDINGVLFTDYI
+3420 RINDVMFTDYI
-3432 KGDAKDIDAKKVLHF
+3432 RGDVEDIDENDVLNF
-3447 IENSSQQLSCDVDDI
+3447 IEKSNQQLSCGVDDI
-3462 SVFLLYYPGSYFLVG
+3462 SVFLLYYPSSYFLVG

-3491 DDKSDSG
+3491 DDESDSG
-3498 DESGS
+3498 SEGT
-3503 GGEGTE
+3503 EVGTE
-3509 VGGKGGSE
+3509 VGGKGYSEGSEGGGE
-3517 GGHYKYSPRVTKK
+3517 GGHYKYNPRVTKK

-3542 STKKHKRTK
+3542 STKKYKRTK

-3557 GKKKTIKHN
+3557 GKKKSIKHG